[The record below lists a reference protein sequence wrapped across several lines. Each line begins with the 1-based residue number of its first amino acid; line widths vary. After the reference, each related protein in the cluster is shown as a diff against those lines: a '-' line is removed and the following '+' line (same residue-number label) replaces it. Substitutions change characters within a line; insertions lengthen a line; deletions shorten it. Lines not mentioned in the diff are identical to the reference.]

1 MTPTGMMIRRQPSIS
16 MEEKMGRRIPRD
28 LRPSLEQFERRDLL
42 SAITDI
48 MAANSVA
55 SSQRS
60 QSASASQQALNLALS
75 QANASAGSTQS
86 IAVPSNQGPLI
97 VDGKIVNAA
106 LAPTGTLTRRELRR
120 ERFVAQY
127 VGTYTVG
134 PGRTSDEANQTFI
147 TAAGSANTMLHS
159 DIQMLL
165 VTPKD
170 SSNPIGGV
178 STIFDRNLNTNT
190 VLGFDLSAPQ
200 QDVDRGGRPDYI
212 PTVSVDVNVSSGTYV
227 EAYSVGTISIK
238 YIPSGKHTP
247 GVFSQG
253 KAIVTIRAQ
262 IYTTNASFILRNA
275 NIDP

>member
-1 MTPTGMMIRRQPSIS
+1 
-16 MEEKMGRRIPRD
+16 MGRRIPRD
-28 LRPSLEQFERRDLL
+28 LRPDLEQFERRELL

-48 MAANSVA
+48 MAANSIA
-55 SSQRS
+55 SSQGS
-60 QSASASQQALNLALS
+60 QSAGASQQSLNVALSLASASASS
-75 QANASAGSTQS
+75 SQS

-106 LAPTGTLTRRELRR
+106 LAPTGTLTPRELRR

-134 PGRTSDEANQTFI
+134 PGRTSDESNQVFI
-147 TAAGSANTMLHS
+147 TAAGTANTMLHS

-170 SSNPIGGV
+170 STTPIGGV
-178 STIFDRNLNTNT
+178 SAIFDRNLNSNT
-190 VLGFDLSAPQ
+190 VLGLDLSAPQ
-200 QDVDRGGRPDYI
+200 QNVDRGGRPNSI
-212 PTVSVDVNVSSGTYV
+212 PTVSVDPNISSGTYD
-227 EAYSVGTISIK
+227 EAYSVGNISIK
-238 YIPSGKHTP
+238 YIPNGKHTP

-253 KAIVTIRAQ
+253 KAIVTIHAQ
-262 IYTTNASFILRNA
+262 IYTANVAFILRNA

>member
-1 MTPTGMMIRRQPSIS
+1 
-16 MEEKMGRRIPRD
+16 
-28 LRPSLEQFERRDLL
+28 LLEQFERRDLL

-48 MAANSVA
+48 MAANSIGA
-55 SSQRS
+55 SPNSQN
-60 QSASASQQALNLALS
+60 ASASQQALITALS
-75 QANASAGSTQS
+75 QANAGASSSQS

-97 VDGKIVNAA
+97 VGGKIVNAA

-134 PGRTSDEANQTFI
+134 PGRTSDEANQVFI

-170 SSNPIGGV
+170 ASTPIGGIT
-178 STIFDRNLNTNT
+178 TIFDRNLNTNT
-190 VLGFDLSAPQ
+190 VLGLDLSAPQ
-200 QDVDRGGRPDYI
+200 QDVDSGGRPNYI

-238 YIPSGKHTP
+238 YIPNGKHTP

-253 KAIVTIRAQ
+253 KAIVTIHAQ
-262 IYTTNASFILRNA
+262 IYTSNTSFILRNS

>member
-1 MTPTGMMIRRQPSIS
+1 

-48 MAANSVA
+48 MAANSIA
-55 SSQRS
+55 SSQNS
-60 QSASASQQALNLALS
+60 QSANQQALNLALS
-75 QANASAGSTQS
+75 QANSNAGSTQS

-106 LAPTGTLTRRELRR
+106 LAPTGTLTPRELRR
-120 ERFVAQY
+120 ERFVAKY
-127 VGTYTVG
+127 TGTYTVG

-147 TAAGSANTMLHS
+147 TAAGSANTMLRS

-170 SSNPIGGV
+170 SSTPIGGV
-178 STIFDRNLNTNT
+178 STIFDRNINSNT
-190 VLGFDLSAPQ
+190 VLGFDLSAPR
-200 QDVDRGGRPDYI
+200 QDVDSGGLPNFI
-212 PTVSVDVNVSSGTYV
+212 PTVSIDANISSGTYV
-227 EAYSVGTISIK
+227 EAYSVGTINIK
-238 YIPSGKHTP
+238 YIPNGKRTP

-253 KAIVTIRAQ
+253 KAIGTIHAQ
-262 IYTTNASFILRNA
+262 IYTSNVSFILRNA
-275 NIDP
+275 HIDP